1 VIFTLLAAWMACQ
14 ARVSI
19 EESLRR
25 HNDCIQAKAT
35 LRSLS
40 INERLLNRVWFFDGP
55 QSLKGE
61 ISGPATAFT
70 GVMQERLALPF
81 TVTVKATH

>member
-1 VIFTLLAAWMACQ
+1 VWQLGWPAK

-19 EESLRR
+19 EENLRS

-35 LRSLS
+35 LRSLF
-40 INERLLNRVWFFDGP
+40 INEQLLNRVWFFDGP

-61 ISGPATAFT
+61 ISDPATAFT

-81 TVTVKATH
+81 TVTVQAPH